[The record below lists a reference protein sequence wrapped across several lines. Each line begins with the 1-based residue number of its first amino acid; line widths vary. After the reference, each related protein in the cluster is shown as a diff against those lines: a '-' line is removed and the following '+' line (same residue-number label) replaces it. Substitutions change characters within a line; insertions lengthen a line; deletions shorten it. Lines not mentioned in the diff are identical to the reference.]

1 MNIIY
6 NFFIYIR
13 MNVLLVASVFSK
25 KASNCIKDRKGL
37 LDKIALDL
45 DHEAEHVWFH
55 CTSSSEFE
63 QGRPVIEKFRQQNPS
78 MKIVLTFSSTSGYEL
93 RKNYSYAD
101 HVFCLP
107 ADTPRN
113 VARFLEYIKP
123 RLAIFV
129 KNLHGFNFIYALD
142 QKKIPVVLISA
153 IFRKDQLYFKY
164 WGGWYRK
171 QLKKITYFFVQDKI
185 SQSLLYEI
193 DVRNVV
199 VSGDTRFDRVFE
211 ISQNP
216 VRYEKIERFI
226 QGSVLFVAGSTW
238 PADDQLIVSVI
249 NQDASD
255 VKYIIVP
262 HKINHSYI
270 EKLKAD
276 IKKPAVTFSTYN
288 ENLFRDAKVLIIDQ
302 VGMLSNIYQYASLA
316 YIGGGFGRGIHNT
329 IEAATFGMPVVFG
342 PNYKNF
348 AEAVDLVKYRGAF
361 PVHDYKEL
369 WELCL
374 KLLGNYN
381 YLKETSDIARNYVV
395 MKRGATNTIM
405 IFLNAIINP
414 MSYKTKAIE
423 MLNMN

>member
-1 MNIIY
+1 LIFLYGHAM
-6 NFFIYIR
+6 
-13 MNVLLVASVFSK
+13 VLAALFNK
-25 KASNCIKDRKGL
+25 KASKWVVGRKGL
-37 LDKIALDL
+37 LEKIALEI
-45 DHEAEHVWFH
+45 DHEADHIWFH
-55 CTSSSEFE
+55 CASAGEFE
-63 QGRPVIEKFRQQNPS
+63 QGRPVIEKFRQENPS
-78 MKIVLTFSSTSGYEL
+78 TKIVLTFFSPSGYEL

-101 HVFCLP
+101 HVFYLP
-107 ADTPRN
+107 LDSPKNA
-113 VARFLEYIKP
+113 ARFLEYVKP
-123 RLAIFV
+123 RLAVFV
-129 KNLHGFNFIYALD
+129 KYEFWFNFIQVLD
-142 QKKIPVVLISA
+142 KKKIPVVLISA
-153 IFRKDQLYFKY
+153 IFRKEQMFFKW

-171 QLKKITYFFVQDKI
+171 QLKKITYFFVQDKN
-185 SQSLLYEI
+185 SQTLLYDI
-193 DVRNVV
+193 DIRNVV
-199 VSGDTRFDRVFE
+199 VSGDTRFDRVFD

-262 HKINHSYI
+262 HEINLSYI

-276 IKKPAVTFSTYN
+276 IKKPVVTFSAYQ
-288 ENLFRDAKVLIIDQ
+288 EDLFKDAKVLILDQ
-302 VGMLSNIYQYASLA
+302 VGMLSNIYQYASVA
-316 YIGGGFGRGIHNT
+316 YIGGGFGKGIHNT
-329 IEAATFGMPVVFG
+329 LEAATFGMPVVFG
-342 PNYKNF
+342 PNYRNF
-348 AEAVDLVKYRGAF
+348 AEAVDLVKYGGAF
-361 PVHDYKEL
+361 SVKDYKEL

-381 YLKETSDIARNYVV
+381 YLKETSDITRNYVV

>member
-1 MNIIY
+1 MQVIY
-6 NFFIYIR
+6 NFLIFFRYYAL
-13 MNVLLVASVFSK
+13 VLASFYNK
-25 KASNCIKDRKGL
+25 NAFQWLKGRKGL
-37 LDKIALDL
+37 LDRIALEI
-45 DHEAEHVWFH
+45 DHEADYVWFH
-55 CTSSSEFE
+55 CESISEFE
-63 QGRPVIEKFRQQNPS
+63 QGRPVIEKFRQEISS
-78 MKIVLTFSSTSGYEL
+78 MRVILTFSNPAGYEL
-93 RKNYSYAD
+93 RKNYSHAD
-101 HVFCLP
+101 HVFYLP
-107 ADTPRN
+107 ISTSHN
-113 VARFLEYIKP
+113 VARFLEYVKP
-123 RLAIFV
+123 RLAVLV
-129 KNLHGFNFIYALD
+129 KDVIGYNFIYTLD

-153 IFRKDQLYFKY
+153 IFRKDQIFFK
-164 WGGWYRK
+164 WFGGWYRN
-171 QLKKITYFFVQDKI
+171 QLKKITYFFVQDKE
-185 SQSLLYEI
+185 SQTLLYNI
-193 DVRNVV
+193 NICNVV

-216 VRYEKIERFI
+216 LRYEKIERFI

-262 HKINHSYI
+262 HEINPSYI

-276 IKKPAVTFSTYN
+276 IKKPMVTFSAYQ
-288 ENLFRDAKVLIIDQ
+288 EDLFKDAKVLILDQ
-302 VGMLSNIYQYASLA
+302 VGMLSNIYQYASVA
-316 YIGGGFGRGIHNT
+316 YIGGGFGKGIHNT
-329 IEAATFGMPVVFG
+329 LEAATFGMPVVFG

-348 AEAVDLVKYRGAF
+348 AEAVDLVKYGGAF
-361 PVHDYKEL
+361 SVKDYKEL

-395 MKRGATNTIM
+395 MKRGATSTIM